1 MDLAPQDPQRP
12 TSQDPQRPGTLVGP
26 FWSLTP
32 EQQSAFLDRK
42 RTERWQLRKP
52 HVPTAPE
59 VEVHP
64 TIRDMFSRQKL
75 ERDKALM
82 RSLKQQALEN
92 PDILDEAEDLGIKL
106 SEDPE
111 AIKKNIAGARRLAQ
125 SLYVKQQIDEQK
137 YPVLAN
143 ELRDPTFQALALDE
157 FDKLA
162 WYERLGVGWE
172 SANAM
177 EELAEAANKLRDRHG
192 VFVSKAQ
199 EQEYRRLVDR
209 MASFAHVDG
218 FWGMTGQTV
227 SQLAT
232 WETAVATGGAVL
244 ATFIPPAAPV
254 AVPWLVTAAAT
265 VPAAIHTYELEGG
278 LAYSDYLEAGIAEDI
293 ARRNSHAVGIF
304 NAMIEMGTLG
314 FLTNPVGRA
323 LGNTVKRNSLFRRML
338 GNAMTTPTATR
349 AWRKTALRVGAAYVS
364 QTAEEDVQE
373 VATALGEYLGKKETE
388 ARATVDELIA
398 NNFVPLPGGGRVTVD
413 RDDASIL
420 VDATVWRRM
429 TGEKLDSDEPVRLE
443 KEKAAD
449 FLNDLRDVYV
459 IEASLSDEAFWSD
472 MWSIVT
478 ATSWQ
483 AFQGVAI
490 IGAFGPTLQH
500 FSEMKRVRAAEEQQQ
515 VYQETRDHTQTVRM
529 RQRSSSR
536 MVMLLRKQWRDSK
549 MGEVHI
555 PREEFTKALDDVGLT
570 VEEVEQVFP
579 GLAEQLAKPEEQQP
593 TIVLDGATFFG
604 EVAETELQDRLFEHI
619 KPSANDFT
627 IAEAKAEK
635 AKIDA
640 EAKRLREGMDA
651 ANGVRD
657 QVDVDSEQ
665 LFEKLTENALRAGVR
680 NKQTARDAAA
690 LAVAGIRARAEHAS
704 MAKGTLVLPSQLLA
718 DMGIDA
724 DQMVIAKPEDYD
736 TKTVFRQFAGQ
747 RSDTADMD
755 SFRQAL
761 QMAEDGADAD
771 EIRKTTG
778 WFVGADGQPRYEIT
792 DENARWT
799 SVMQGDS
806 RVLMM
811 REATDATTSTVTLAD
826 VLDHPEL
833 FAAYPELRKVKME
846 FFDGPVGER
855 GWASHMMI
863 GLNKSRNI
871 NDAERMSALLHEVQ
885 HIIQEI
891 EGFALGAG
899 PAYFTGLYVE
909 GGSRRMRAQASLA
922 VNLAATVDERLAAAE
937 AAGEQALSP
946 EEKQALKDTIEL
958 PWRYLITEHELARA
972 QTQLDDAR
980 TDGISDTADLEIL
993 VDKLEKQLQ
1002 ALDTRIVNAH
1012 KIPLRA
1018 QRAFEPGSRAEVQ
1031 RILREAAAIE
1041 QLDNF
1046 QLYERTAGEAEARA
1060 TQARQGLTAEERR
1073 ETAVDRTFA
1082 DDQLTRAQL
1091 IFRVAKPG
1099 EGPLKSKLRLD
1110 MRATPATSTKFRQGG
1125 LVTKPVGSVKAATVP
1140 KNGQFAPTNEGNLTA
1155 SVATGKGKGNDLD
1168 PDPYAIT
1175 VPSKATA
1182 SNPASK
1188 EATEKNIALLRHNH
1202 KSASGTIKRQ
1212 ETDPKTGKKRTV
1224 SEKTDAGG
1232 YDGVQLTNK
1241 KGMAR
1246 AEALIGFIVRNLKM
1260 IFNAVPPAIRE
1271 RSRLW
1276 YDGAN
1281 RIARELA
1288 DRYGLTPSQTAGMLA
1303 VTSPQADWRMNVS
1316 YVERIADTMQNGR
1329 QQAWSPEMETW
1340 LYNWLYNDEA
1350 VAKRAKA
1357 QKRREE
1363 SLARAEVKLAEAK
1376 KTGKGLN
1383 DAQKTVDK
1391 RRRAVERGDV
1401 VENAYLAIKGMTLDE
1416 VIQRGNPLE
1425 MAVWVRTFDEVNN
1438 DRGFRDISPE
1448 GQTLGYVLSKATG
1461 ERDSI
1466 GWKSFGAIANAIS
1479 IYLDGSDVNISERLG
1494 AKHKVRNFF
1503 NNILTP
1509 NSAIP
1514 FVTADTHQVA
1524 ANLLLPLAGEDL
1536 EVSHNFGT
1544 GTGASSTKTTG
1555 LSGTYWIHQEAVI
1568 RAAAEL
1574 GVLPREL
1581 QSISWEA
1588 VRGLFGEDWKS
1599 TANTQEVRRIW
1610 TKHRKGEL
1618 TYEQAVEQIVEY
1630 AGGWSNPFWV
1640 DHPPS
1645 SAQPFEGG
1653 ATTYEGPLRT
1663 GGVSGTAGG
1672 SGARGQ
1678 GGGRAA
1684 VRRADGR
1691 RSADARRSDSGA
1703 SRTRYRQTEQER
1715 RAAEERRSGVRRVV
1729 DGGTDALRDGDP
1741 ASFGNATVVG
1751 RLGDAGFEIAADEQ
1765 GRAEYA
1771 QRMRRLLPGAG
1782 GSGNKFYAS
1791 VTFKNPGD
1799 LEGAQLF
1806 MSPSGEA
1813 GVAISADGELQA
1825 AWATNDAPPG
1835 EGIRLIRAVLDG
1847 AKPGQVWATSFATK
1861 LPELY
1866 SAIGFRAVSRTP
1878 FNREFAPRH
1887 PDTDAPIWD
1896 YQLYG
1901 PWQNGEPDVVFYVF
1915 DGEVNEYSDAVRE
1928 GLPSLDDY
1936 EAAEAI
1942 AKDYTESVRAQD
1954 RMRQQ
1959 GEEQAPRGEFD
1970 PESMQIILG
1979 KTHDPT
1985 TLVHELAHFLF
1996 ELDTKMALAGVA
2008 SPQQLRDLGTL
2019 LDELGENEFT
2029 SVDDYLT
2036 ADAEKR
2042 RKLHEK
2048 VAYNFE
2054 IYMFEGKAPSAA
2066 LKDVFR
2072 RMSSWMVRI
2081 YRKVRDTIA
2090 ANYYLETMD
2099 PATGKGKKLPA
2110 LTDDVKNVFDRWL
2123 AADEEIEIR
2132 IREEAIGRLLR
2143 AGQLDD
2149 LDELDK
2155 ILLQE
2160 IVFDHEHEA
2169 KEKLREVLLTE
2180 LKKLRTMRGRMM
2192 RKAQRDSRAERR
2204 KREAEERQRLATS
2217 DRLARLLNFMS
2228 TGELL
2233 NADGT
2238 VDRSSLQARLEG
2250 ALNRLYLLMVE
2261 QRANQEE
2268 LAERQSELDA
2278 TVADSAAQIADKREG
2293 IAAVRKELK
2302 LLRKSAGDQTTR
2314 IEESLE
2320 FIASAEQQIE
2330 GLQKARKA
2338 ARDELKA
2345 MRNEIKRVDKAIEK
2359 AKKSVAVA
2367 QRGADGV
2374 KGKRLRM
2381 FLTDDPRVP
2390 EQYRTTDPDKAEIVD
2405 VERFARQNGFGSAD
2419 VMFDA
2424 LRRQMIGEKK
2434 QAVEIEAGGV
2444 KYRLPGDPAGEALQ
2458 DMVND
2463 RTDDRMLAEVPHL
2476 ADEAQMQFEIDAAM
2490 TNEAIIRMRAH
2501 ELRLMEKK
2509 PLAERR
2515 RLQEMVRVAREVARV
2530 DLGKM
2535 TTGQLFGR
2543 NNLVRIA
2550 TKQAQA
2556 AERRAAA
2563 NRGDVEAMNK
2573 HQRTALYYR
2582 ALAEQATK
2590 ARETIEKTSG
2600 KLKKRMQFKPRSG
2613 KHEDQLA
2620 RTYGGA
2626 VVETA
2631 RQMLD
2636 LLGVEV
2642 GSGVR
2647 SQGPVWQDL
2656 PADSPERQML
2666 EAADS
2671 DLREV
2676 VATDGQLMEQ
2686 PIDQALESLEYV
2698 EGVLMQGKWARMFEI
2713 EGQTAELDDIIRQL
2727 REQVEAEMTPERS
2740 RKAPS
2745 TVRERI
2751 KGKVRQWNY
2760 GTQRAEALLFALDG
2774 DKQGML
2780 SQLIFVPLRNA
2791 EDQVEIHL
2799 AAVIEKLA
2807 PLLQTVRDEIGSN
2820 RELSKPITTGSD
2832 ATGAPLLVDR
2842 SKQTQ
2847 DADVLENGKLDVLG
2861 MLLHCGNE
2869 SNLRRLLLGFG
2880 WGQLRPDGSVDTT
2893 RWWEQVRQWEEAGV
2907 ITAADWE
2914 FCQGVWDIY
2923 EEELLP
2929 MTQEAHFD
2937 MLGRRMALVD
2947 KGLPVLNRR
2956 VMADGT
2962 VVSVAGGYVPAGR
2975 DPQLRSPK
2983 GERNEQDTLLG
2994 FQRSIAT
3001 INKGHTKDRVDED
3014 DPDPMDINP
3023 INQILH
3029 FRQSIIFAQ
3038 MGPAHKKVA
3047 TLLRNDEFSKLL
3059 ERMAPGI
3066 YKNVLDPL
3074 METAATLSST
3084 LVSAR
3089 GADQLDGL
3097 DFIDKLRSNYGTAA
3111 MFANVVNSLQGVT
3124 GVLLAGMSAQV
3135 KWRYLA
3141 EGMGGGHTK
3150 SEIYAMSPFMA
3161 ARHKL
3166 GVSAFEMQQQVLSL
3180 VETGAFQSVK
3190 KMQRWIAKNT
3200 YWMQEIIQKPVDLI
3214 VWRGAYAQAIAEG
3227 KTDAAAVNAAD
3238 GAVRRTQSDTAVTSM
3253 AKIEKGARFAKMWT
3267 QFLSWFLSL
3276 GSMRASAM
3284 RSATLKKRETDG
3296 TRAAWVLRVLMSK
3309 QAMAG
3314 FFTLYV
3320 GELIATALRGDDEEK
3335 EAVDTWLVD
3344 PLLMTAL
3351 AIPRAL
3357 GPAGAFGATVAAK
3370 AIPLVVPELSRDLEF
3385 QQRMPAPAAIAIID
3399 QVGRTT
3405 KNLLDED
3412 ADRSDVLDA
3421 LELGAKIVGI
3431 PLHVLTQ
3438 RLRRGLNIFEE
3449 EKFEEPQG
3457 VSLITGR
3464 R

>member
-42 RTERWQLRKP
+42 RTERWQLRNP
-52 HVPTAPE
+52 QVPAAPE
-59 VEVHP
+59 IEVHP
-64 TIRDMFSRQKL
+64 SIRDMFSRQKL
-75 ERDKALM
+75 ERDKSLM
-82 RSLKQQALEN
+82 RSLKEQAQEN
-92 PDILDEAEDLGIKL
+92 PDILDEAEELGIQL
-106 SEDPE
+106 GEDPDV
-111 AIKKNIAGARRLAQ
+111 IKQNIAGARRLAQ

-143 ELRDPTFQALALDE
+143 ELRDPTFQALAMDE

-177 EELAEAANKLRDRHG
+177 EELAEAANALRDRRG

-209 MASFAHVDG
+209 MDSFAHVDG

-232 WETAVATGGAVL
+232 WETAVATAGGLA

-254 AVPWLVTAAAT
+254 AIPWLVTAAAT

-293 ARRNSHAVGIF
+293 ARRNSHAVGVF
-304 NAMIEMGTLG
+304 NALIEMGTLG

-323 LGNTVKRNSLFRRML
+323 IGNTVKRNSLFRRML
-338 GNAMTTPTATR
+338 GNAMAAPTATR
-349 AWRKTALRVGAAYVS
+349 AWRKTALRGAAAYASEVT
-364 QTAEEDVQE
+364 QENVQE
-373 VATALGEYLGKKETE
+373 IATSLGEYFGKKETE
-388 ARATVDELIA
+388 ARAEIDELIA
-398 NNFVPLPGGGRVTVD
+398 NNFVSLPGGGRVTID
-413 RDDASIL
+413 REDASVL
-420 VDATVWRRM
+420 VDATVYRRM
-429 TGEKLDSDEPVRLE
+429 TGEKLDNDEPVRLE

-459 IEASLSDEAFWSD
+459 IESSLSDEAFWSD
-472 MWSIVT
+472 MWSLVT

-490 IGAFGPTLQH
+490 IGAFGPTIEH

-570 VEEVEQVFP
+570 VEEVEEVFP
-579 GLAEQLAKPEEQQP
+579 GLVEQLAKPEEQQP
-593 TIVLDGATFFG
+593 TIVLDGAKFFG

-651 ANGVRD
+651 ADGVRD
-657 QVDVDSEQ
+657 QVDVDTEQ

-704 MAKGTLVLPSQLLA
+704 VAKGTLVLPSQLLA

-736 TKTVFRQFAGQ
+736 TKTVFRQFAGT
-747 RSDTADMD
+747 RSATADVE
-755 SFRQAL
+755 SFKQAV
-761 QMAEDGADAD
+761 QMAEDGADAE

-792 DENARWT
+792 DENAQWT
-799 SVMQGDS
+799 SAMQGDS

-846 FFDGPVGER
+846 FYDGPVGDR

-863 GLNKSRNI
+863 GLNKSSNI
-871 NDAERMSALLHEVQ
+871 NDAQRMSTLLHEVQ

-899 PAYFTGLYVE
+899 PGYFNGLYEE
-909 GGSRRMRAQASLA
+909 GGTRRMRAQASLA
-922 VNLAATVDERLAAAE
+922 ANLAATVDERLAAAE
-937 AAGEQALSP
+937 AEADLPPMSA

-972 QTQLDDAR
+972 QTKLNDANVAGDLDVQELLEERVAELEDQLSALDAR
-980 TDGISDTADLEIL
+980 
-993 VDKLEKQLQ
+993 
-1002 ALDTRIVNAH
+1002 IVAAN
-1012 KIPLRA
+1012 KITPR
-1018 QRAFEPGSRAEVQ
+1018 PTPKTKTPAEVR
-1031 RILREAAAIE
+1031 RIYQEAAAIE
-1041 QLDNF
+1041 QLDNY

-1091 IFRVAKPG
+1091 IFRIAKPG
-1099 EGPLKSKLRLD
+1099 EGPSQSGLRLD
-1110 MRATPATSTKFRQGG
+1110 MKATPATSTRFRQLLTTTVPTGKAG
-1125 LVTKPVGSVKAATVP
+1125 ETADPTDVQLPLKERAMSGSAKQQQTNVDLFSARETTQTKKGKAVTK
-1140 KNGQFAPTNEGNLTA
+1140 
-1155 SVATGKGKGNDLD
+1155 
-1168 PDPYAIT
+1168 
-1175 VPSKATA
+1175 
-1182 SNPASK
+1182 
-1188 EATEKNIALLRHNH
+1188 
-1202 KSASGTIKRQ
+1202 
-1212 ETDPKTGKKRTV
+1212 RT
-1224 SEKTDAGG
+1224 
-1232 YDGVQLTNK
+1232 YDGVVVTGDTLDEQ
-1241 KGMAR
+1241 
-1246 AEALIGFIVRNLKM
+1246 AESIIEHMVRNLHAL
-1260 IFNAVPPAIRE
+1260 FDAVPPEIRL

-1281 RIARELA
+1281 RMAQEFA
-1288 DRYGLTPSQTAGMLA
+1288 SRYGVSLPQAAGMLA
-1303 VTSPQADWRMNVS
+1303 VMSPQADWRMNVS
-1316 YVERIADTMQNGR
+1316 YVERVLDALTHFADEQLT
-1329 QQAWSPEMETW
+1329 PEMDAWVAEW
-1340 LYNWLYNDEA
+1340 VKGSEA
-1350 VAKRAKA
+1350 NEAFYAEMKGKTLNQLKGKRGAQALWIRAFDQFNNSKA
-1357 QKRREE
+1357 FREIAPE
-1363 SLARAEVKLAEAK
+1363 GDFLSFV
-1376 KTGKGLN
+1376 KTGKGADL
-1383 DAQKTVDK
+1383 K
-1391 RRRAVERGDV
+1391 
-1401 VENAYLAIKGMTLDE
+1401 
-1416 VIQRGNPLE
+1416 
-1425 MAVWVRTFDEVNN
+1425 
-1438 DRGFRDISPE
+1438 
-1448 GQTLGYVLSKATG
+1448 
-1461 ERDSI
+1461 I
-1466 GWKSFGAIANAIS
+1466 GWKGLNATMNAIAVYEDTANLHLA
-1479 IYLDGSDVNISERLG
+1479 LG
-1494 AKHKVRNFF
+1494 DQHKVRNFYH
-1503 NNILTP
+1503 NIFDP
-1509 NSAIP
+1509 NSDIP

-1524 ANLLLPLAGEDL
+1524 ANLLLPLGGSHYEVLHNLAG
-1536 EVSHNFGT
+1536 SGT
-1544 GTGASSTKTTG
+1544 ATDGPLG
-1555 LSGTYWIHQEAVI
+1555 LKGTYWLYHEAVK
-1568 RAAAEL
+1568 RAAEAR
-1574 GVLPREL
+1574 GVLPREM

-1588 VRGLFGEDWKS
+1588 VRGIFTPAMKRDEAFVDEIRDTWNRHES
-1599 TANTQEVRRIW
+1599 
-1610 TKHRKGEL
+1610 GEL
-1618 TYEQAVEQIVEY
+1618 THAQAVEEIFKRAQARGGDL
-1630 AGGWSNPFWV
+1630 AGPFWTKIA
-1640 DHPPS
+1640 PGS
-1645 SAQPFEGG
+1645 GG
-1653 ATTYEGPLRT
+1653 AIAAGYRTY
-1663 GGVSGTAGG
+1663 
-1672 SGARGQ
+1672 
-1678 GGGRAA
+1678 
-1684 VRRADGR
+1684 
-1691 RSADARRSDSGA
+1691 RSKR
-1703 SRTRYRQTEQER
+1703 
-1715 RAAEERRSGVRRVV
+1715 
-1729 DGGTDALRDGDP
+1729 P
-1741 ASFGNATVVG
+1741 IP
-1751 RLGDAGFEIAADEQ
+1751 GDAGDVVGGPEQRGDGAD
-1765 GRAEYA
+1765 
-1771 QRMRRLLPGAG
+1771 
-1782 GSGNKFYAS
+1782 
-1791 VTFKNPGD
+1791 
-1799 LEGAQLF
+1799 
-1806 MSPSGEA
+1806 A
-1813 GVAISADGELQA
+1813 GVDVQQ
-1825 AWATNDAPPG
+1825 
-1835 EGIRLIRAVLDG
+1835 EG
-1847 AKPGQVWATSFATK
+1847 
-1861 LPELY
+1861 
-1866 SAIGFRAVSRTP
+1866 
-1878 FNREFAPRH
+1878 
-1887 PDTDAPIWD
+1887 
-1896 YQLYG
+1896 
-1901 PWQNGEPDVVFYVF
+1901 
-1915 DGEVNEYSDAVRE
+1915 
-1928 GLPSLDDY
+1928 
-1936 EAAEAI
+1936 AAEA
-1942 AKDYTESVRAQD
+1942 APTRADELAGNRGVARLFPPPGPVRAPAGTMQAT
-1954 RMRQQ
+1954 RVGGAGRTAFRQQ
-1959 GEEQAPRGEFD
+1959 GGEVRGEFD

-1979 KTHDPT
+1979 KKHDPT

-1996 ELDTKMALAGVA
+1996 ELDSKMALAGVA
-2008 SPQQLRDLGTL
+2008 SPQQLRDMQTVI
-2019 LDELGENEFT
+2019 DELGEEGEFL
-2029 SVDDYLT
+2029 SLEDYLSSSL
-2036 ADAEKR
+2036 EKR
-2042 RKLHEK
+2042 RRLHEA

-2054 IYMFEGKAPSAA
+2054 VYMHEGKAPSAA

-2072 RMSSWMVRI
+2072 RMSKWMVRI

-2090 ANYYLETMD
+2090 ANYYAETMD
-2099 PATGKGKKLPA
+2099 PATGRGKQLPA
-2110 LTDDVKNVFDRWL
+2110 LTDDVRNVFDRWL

-2217 DRLARLLNFMS
+2217 DRIARLLNFMS

-2268 LAERQSELDA
+2268 LAERQTELDA

-2302 LLRKSAGDQTTR
+2302 LLRKSAGDQTAR

-2320 FIASAEQQIE
+2320 FIASAEKQIE

-2367 QRGADGV
+2367 QRGSEGV
-2374 KGKRLRM
+2374 GGKRLRM

-2424 LRRQMIGEKK
+2424 LRRQMVGEKK

-2515 RLQEMVRVAREVARV
+2515 RLQEMVRVAREVARI

-2600 KLKKRMQFKPRSG
+2600 KLQKRMQFKPRSG

-2713 EGQTAELDDIIRQL
+2713 EGQTAELDDIIQQL

-2740 RKAPS
+2740 RKAAS

-2929 MTQEAHFD
+2929 MTQQAHFD

-2975 DPQLRSPK
+2975 DSQLRSPK

-3001 INKGHTKDRVDED
+3001 INKGHTKERVDED
-3014 DPDPMDINP
+3014 DPDPLDINP

-3074 METAATLSST
+3074 MESAATLSST
-3084 LVSAR
+3084 LVAAR
-3089 GADQLDGL
+3089 GADMLDGL

-3150 SEIYAMSPFMA
+3150 SEIYALSPFMA

-3180 VETGAFQSVK
+3180 VESGAFQSVK
-3190 KMQRWIAKNT
+3190 EMQRWIAKKT

-3284 RSATLKKRETDG
+3284 RSATLKKRENDG

-3309 QAMAG
+3309 EAMAG

-3344 PLLMTAL
+3344 PLLMTTL

-3399 QVGRTT
+3399 QIGRTT
-3405 KNLLDED
+3405 KNLLDDD
-3412 ADRSDVLDA
+3412 ADRSDVLDS

-3438 RLRRGLNIFEE
+3438 RLRRGLNLFEE